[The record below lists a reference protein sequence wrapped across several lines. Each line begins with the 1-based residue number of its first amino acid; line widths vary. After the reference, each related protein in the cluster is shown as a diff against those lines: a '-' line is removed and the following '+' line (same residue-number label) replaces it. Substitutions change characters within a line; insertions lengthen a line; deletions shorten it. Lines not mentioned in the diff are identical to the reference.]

1 MATQVLMPQLGL
13 TMTEGVLTD
22 WAIQEGQAVHKG
34 DLLFNVENDKA
45 TLPVEAQAEGI
56 LANIRVKPMETV
68 PVGTVLA
75 WILAEGEK
83 AEDFAAP
90 AAAAPIPE
98 AAPAPKAETA
108 RTPTA
113 APAAAA
119 STTGGSAPKPA
130 APRQAAVD
138 IASPASVRS
147 SAADGFVP
155 ASPRAR
161 SLARKAALDLGGLR
175 GSGPEGAVIER
186 DLPPSVLEENAEASL
201 PLAAPGMTA
210 GRPTAPGAD
219 SELVTLP
226 RVGQIGA
233 QRMALSW
240 AEIPQFT
247 LYIDACAE
255 DLIRIHE
262 RSKKSGTP
270 VSVTVLLAG
279 LLARALREYPRL
291 NGSWAGDGSVR
302 VYKSVDVGIAMDTP
316 DGLVVP
322 ALRNCAGRGFRELA
336 REMSLLAEKGKKRA
350 LTADDL
356 SGGTITLSN
365 LGMFGIRRFRAIVNP
380 PQTAIIAVGSIDRRP
395 VELEDGNLEFKPYL
409 ELSLTADHRAVD
421 GAYAAKF
428 LSHFKDLIE
437 NPLFALD

>member
-1 MATQVLMPQLGL
+1 
-13 TMTEGVLTD
+13 
-22 WAIQEGQAVHKG
+22 
-34 DLLFNVENDKA
+34 
-45 TLPVEAQAEGI
+45 
-56 LANIRVKPMETV
+56 METV

-83 AEDFAAP
+83 AEDFAAS
-90 AAAAPIPE
+90 AAASP
-98 AAPAPKAETA
+98 
-108 RTPTA
+108 TPD
-113 APAAAA
+113 APAAV

-130 APRQAAVD
+130 AAD
-138 IASPASVRS
+138 IASPVSNRS
-147 SAADGFVP
+147 KAADGFVP

-161 SLARKAALDLGGLR
+161 SLAKDAALDLGSLR

-186 DLPPSVLEENAEASL
+186 DLPASVRERGAESESFTR
-201 PLAAPGMTA
+201 PAAGIAAAIPA
-210 GRPTAPGAD
+210 APGAD

-240 AEIPQFT
+240 SEIPQFT

-322 ALRNCAGRGFRELA
+322 ALRNCAGRGFRDLA
-336 REMSLLAEKGKKRA
+336 REMAALAEKGKNRA

-395 VELEDGNLEFKPYL
+395 VELLDGNLEFKPYL

-428 LSHFKDLIE
+428 LSHYKDLIE